1 MMLGSLFAHNE
12 PPASLETTRRKEI
25 QPNEE
30 NVLRVTKGGSASIDL
45 LVVVFFFFCSATF
58 TLFGCRQKSPDYLTR
73 ICRTTH
79 ILLEKSPIIQVA
91 VF

>member
-45 LVVVFFFFCSATF
+45 LVVVFFFFVQPPSLYLVA
-58 TLFGCRQKSPDYLTR
+58 GKSLQ
-73 ICRTTH
+73 TT
-79 ILLEKSPIIQVA
+79 
-91 VF
+91 